1 MKGSERMP
9 EHPYDSSAILCRR
22 CLEKNIDVRELRAYL
37 DGYVRELPEEMR
49 VTEATYRAR
58 LAICDTCARR
68 TGFTCTLC
76 GCYVQTRAAKR
87 AQRCPE
93 KRWDRQ
99 V

>member
-1 MKGSERMP
+1 MKRIFLIG
-9 EHPYDSSAILCRR
+9 DSIRLG
-22 CLEKNIDVRELRAYL
+22 Y

-49 VTEATYRAR
+49 VAEATYRAR
-58 LAICDTCARR
+58 LAICDTCALR